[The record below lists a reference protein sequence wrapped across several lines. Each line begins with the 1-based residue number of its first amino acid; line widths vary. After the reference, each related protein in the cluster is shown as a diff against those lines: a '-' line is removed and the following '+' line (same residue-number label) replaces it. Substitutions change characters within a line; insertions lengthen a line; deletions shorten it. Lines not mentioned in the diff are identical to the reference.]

1 MSPHQFLGHSV
12 YSVWVSKME
21 RTGWGEGD
29 THPFCLV
36 LSLTILVKRV
46 SSVFSSLR
54 GWWWEWEVGLRNS
67 KESLSEFWKYK
78 MPYNMLCSWR
88 KGRNLEKST
97 SWRPLPLFGQFE
109 RGVFPANPWD
119 TWETVCVCASPFPS
133 SVTIRML
140 SCFFSKSV
148 PLPT

>member
-1 MSPHQFLGHSV
+1 MCDVLSILALVRRWSGWNVATSISRTLCVFSLSV
-12 YSVWVSKME
+12 KNGKNRM
-21 RTGWGEGD
+21 GGD

-36 LSLTILVKRV
+36 LSLTILVKLV

-78 MPYNMLCSWR
+78 MPYNMLCSRR

-97 SWRPLPLFGQFE
+97 SWRPCPYLVSLKEEFSLQTPETPERQFVFLPL
-109 RGVFPANPWD
+109 
-119 TWETVCVCASPFPS
+119 PFP
-133 SVTIRML
+133 VQWR
-140 SCFFSKSV
+140 
-148 PLPT
+148 